1 MRKRKPYGLLAL
13 VLLALIAAA
22 GFRAWPVL
30 LDFWQTGARP
40 ALASHLAV
48 IEGNAR
54 LSQTSQ
60 LAPASAPASTLPK
73 PSAPIARTVTPP
85 HALPQITAAPE
96 DSQTV
101 APAPM
106 PANTSI
112 APVAP
117 APSAERA
124 DSEPKPTA
132 AADAAE
138 KQIAAYL
145 AGAGLTDTVQIHA
158 AGDTLTLSGKLTSEE
173 YRDLMS
179 NLRDLPA
186 GVRVIDHI
194 EFDGGSPEAS
204 AATATSPRGSAALP
218 ASIAAATWSRRLG
231 WVVARTVPRGALIT
245 VDGVATNQQ
254 TPAKLDLAAGQHL
267 ILFSLAGYTAESSV
281 IVHPGRGS
289 QIFQVL
295 DRP

>member
-1 MRKRKPYGLLAL
+1 
-13 VLLALIAAA
+13 LALIAAA

-40 ALASHLAV
+40 AIASHLAA

-54 LSQTSQ
+54 PSQTPQ
-60 LAPASAPASTLPK
+60 PAFAPASALPK
-73 PSAPIARTVTPP
+73 PSAPIARTSTPA
-85 HALPQITAAPE
+85 HASSEITAPPE
-96 DSQTV
+96 DSQPV

-173 YRDLMS
+173 YRDLMA